1 VPLVRP
7 EDAMKIRLVEP
18 ESPSVHLMSPWRYPR
33 LGLPMIAA
41 ALAAEGHDVLVYAP
55 LLAPVDWAD
64 VRRADLVGLSTTTST
79 TPAGYRMADDLRSRR
94 IPVVIGGA
102 HVTFMADEA
111 LAHADYV
118 ARGEGGEQLMLE
130 LVAALEGRR
139 DLSSIRGLSYAL
151 AGRHVHNDEREPCAD
166 LDDLPVPDLALIVG
180 HERMHSTPIMT
191 SWGCPFACS
200 FCSVTAM
207 FGRKYRFRSAENV
220 VAEIAQKHPRHIF
233 FYDDNFAADP
243 RRLKEL
249 LRLMIDRGLATP
261 WQAQVRVD
269 VVRDPELLDLM
280 VRSGCQAVAIGLES
294 VDQATLDSYHKSQT
308 VADIVR
314 AVDSLH
320 ECGIKVHGMFV
331 LGADT
336 DDRQTAS
343 DTVTFALEHHLDSIM
358 LNILTPAPGTQW
370 FDEMEAEGRVF
381 DRRWELYDGQHVVMT
396 PLRMAPAE
404 LQAEVLDAYA
414 RFYSLRRWLG
424 HLVGRRWVR
433 VRDHAWCWWF
443 VHRWPRD
450 PRNRRYLADLARAE
464 SRALS
469 RENQAAA

>member
-1 VPLVRP
+1 
-7 EDAMKIRLVEP
+7 MKIRLVEP

-41 ALAAEGHDVLVYAP
+41 SLAAEGHDVLVYNP

-64 VRRADLVGLSTTTST
+64 VRGAGLVGFSTTTST
-79 TPAGYRMADDLRSRR
+79 APAAYRMADDLRSRG
-94 IPVVIGGA
+94 IPVVIGGSHA
-102 HVTFMADEA
+102 TFMADEA
-111 LAHADYV
+111 LEHADYV

-139 DLSSIRGLSYAL
+139 NLHFVRGLSYTL
-151 AGRHVHNDEREPCAD
+151 AGRHVHNDGREPRAD
-166 LDDLPVPDLALIVG
+166 LDDLPVPDLDLIVG

-207 FGRKYRFRSAENV
+207 FGRKYRFRSAGNV

-261 WQAQVRVD
+261 WQAQMRVD
-269 VVRDPELLDLM
+269 VARDPELLDLM
-280 VRSGCQAVAIGLES
+280 TRSGCQAVAIGLES

-314 AVDSLH
+314 AVDTLH
-320 ECGIKVHGMFV
+320 EYGIKVHGMFV

-343 DTVTFALEHHLDSIM
+343 DTATFALEHRLDAIM
-358 LNILTPAPGTQW
+358 LNILTPAPGTEW
-370 FDEMEAEGRVF
+370 FNEMKAEGRVF
-381 DRRWELYDGQHVVMT
+381 DERWELYDGQHAVMT
-396 PLRMAPAE
+396 PVRMTPAE
-404 LQAEVLDAYA
+404 LQAEVLAAYR
-414 RFYSLRRWLG
+414 RFYSLGRWLG
-424 HLVGRRWVR
+424 HIAGRRWVR

-443 VHRWPRD
+443 VRRWPHD
-450 PRNRRYLADLARAE
+450 PRNRQYLADLSRAE
-464 SRALS
+464 TRALP
-469 RENQAAA
+469 REKQAAA

>member
-1 VPLVRP
+1 
-7 EDAMKIRLVEP
+7 MKIRLIEP
-18 ESPSVHLMSPWRYPR
+18 EPPGMHVYAKVLLPR
-33 LGLPMIAA
+33 LGLPIIAA
-41 ALAAEGHDVLVYAP
+41 TLKAHGHDVLVYNAQMAP
-55 LLAPVDWAD
+55 IDWDD
-64 VRRADLVGLSTTTST
+64 VNSSDLVGLSSTTST
-79 TPAGYRMADDLRSRR
+79 TTTAYGFADGLRERGV
-94 IPVVIGGA
+94 PVVIGGA

-111 LAHADYV
+111 LGHVDYV

-139 DLSSIRGLSYAL
+139 NLHFVRGLSYTL
-151 AGRHVHNDEREPCAD
+151 AGRHVHNDGREPRAD
-166 LDDLPVPDLALIVG
+166 LDDLPVPDLDLIVG

-207 FGRKYRFRSAENV
+207 FGRKYRFRSAGNV

-261 WQAQVRVD
+261 WQAQMRVD

-280 VRSGCQAVAIGLES
+280 TRSGCQAVAIGLES

-314 AVDSLH
+314 AVDTLH
-320 ECGIKVHGMFV
+320 EYGIKVHGMFV

-343 DTVTFALEHHLDSIM
+343 DTATFALEHRLD
-358 LNILTPAPGTQW
+358 
-370 FDEMEAEGRVF
+370 
-381 DRRWELYDGQHVVMT
+381 
-396 PLRMAPAE
+396 
-404 LQAEVLDAYA
+404 
-414 RFYSLRRWLG
+414 
-424 HLVGRRWVR
+424 
-433 VRDHAWCWWF
+433 
-443 VHRWPRD
+443 
-450 PRNRRYLADLARAE
+450 
-464 SRALS
+464 
-469 RENQAAA
+469 